1 MEFEARI
8 EALVAPTLEAIGYG
22 VVRVRLQ
29 GTKRRTLQI
38 MIERADGNEITVDDC
53 SAASVAVSALLDVED
68 PITDAYQLEMSSP
81 GIDRPLVRM
90 GDFERYAGFDA
101 RIETKQPLE
110 GRKRFRGR
118 LLGVTDGAVRLRH
131 DNGTVAIGLEEIATA
146 QLLLTDELIAAT
158 QRNRT

>member
-1 MEFEARI
+1 
-8 EALVAPTLEAIGYG
+8 
-22 VVRVRLQ
+22 
-29 GTKRRTLQI
+29 
-38 MIERADGNEITVDDC
+38 
-53 SAASVAVSALLDVED
+53 VAVSALLDVED
-68 PITDAYQLEMSSP
+68 PIADAYQLELSSP
-81 GIDRPLVRM
+81 GIDRPLVRI

-146 QLLLTDELIAAT
+146 KLLLTDELIAAT

>member
-8 EALVAPTLEAIGYG
+8 DALVVPTLEAIGYG

-29 GTKRRTLQI
+29 GAKRRTLQI
-38 MIERADGNEITVDDC
+38 MIERTDGNEITVDDC
-53 SAASVAVSALLDVED
+53 SVASVAVSALLDVEN
-68 PITDAYQLEMSSP
+68 PIAGAYQLEMSSP
-81 GIDRPLVRM
+81 GIDRPLVKM

-101 RIETKQPLE
+101 RIETNRPLE

-118 LLGVTDGAVRLRH
+118 LLGVADGAVRLRH
-131 DNGTVAIGLEEIATA
+131 DSGTVAIGFEEIATA

>member
-8 EALVAPTLEAIGYG
+8 EALVAPALEAIGYG
-22 VVRVRLQ
+22 VVRVRAR

-38 MIERADGNEITVDDC
+38 MIERTSGNEITVDDC
-53 SAASVAVSALLDVED
+53 SVASVAVSALLDVED
-68 PITDAYQLEMSSP
+68 PIAGAYQLEMSSP
-81 GIDRPLVRM
+81 GIDRPLVKKD
-90 GDFERYAGFDA
+90 DFERYAGFDA
-101 RIETKQPLE
+101 RIETKQPVE

-131 DNGTVAIGLEEIATA
+131 DSGTVVIGLEEIATA
-146 QLLLTDELIAAT
+146 QLLLTDELIEAT

>member
-1 MEFEARI
+1 MEFEVRI

-68 PITDAYQLEMSSP
+68 PIADAYQLEMSSP

>member
-8 EALVAPTLEAIGYG
+8 EALVAPALEAIGYG
-22 VVRVRLQ
+22 VVRVRVR

-38 MIERADGNEITVDDC
+38 MIERTDGNEIKVDDC

-68 PITDAYQLEMSSP
+68 PIAGAYQLEMSSP
-81 GIDRPLVRM
+81 GIDRPLVKM

-101 RIETKQPLE
+101 RIETKQPVE

-131 DNGTVAIGLEEIATA
+131 DGGTVAIGLEEIATA

>member
-8 EALVAPTLEAIGYG
+8 DALVVPTLEAIGYG

-29 GTKRRTLQI
+29 GAKRRTLQI
-38 MIERADGNEITVDDC
+38 MIERTDGNEITVGDC
-53 SAASVAVSALLDVED
+53 SVASVAVSALLDVEN
-68 PITDAYQLEMSSP
+68 PIAGAYQLEMSSP
-81 GIDRPLVRM
+81 GIDRPLVKM

-101 RIETKQPLE
+101 RIETNRPLE

-118 LLGVTDGAVRLRH
+118 LLGVADGAVRLRH
-131 DNGTVAIGLEEIATA
+131 DSGTVAIGFEEIATA

>member
-8 EALVAPTLEAIGYG
+8 EALVAPTLEAIGYD

-38 MIERADGNEITVDDC
+38 MIERTDGNEITVDDC
-53 SAASVAVSALLDVED
+53 SVASVAVSALLDVED
-68 PITDAYQLEMSSP
+68 PIVGAYQLEMSSP
-81 GIDRPLVRM
+81 GIDRPLVKKA
-90 GDFERYAGFDA
+90 DFERYAGFDA
-101 RIETKQPLE
+101 RIETKQPVE

-118 LLGVTDGAVRLRH
+118 LLGVTDGTVRLRH
-131 DNGTVAIGLEEIATA
+131 DSGTVAIGVEDIATA

-158 QRNRT
+158 LRNRT